1 MQNQHGQHDQHIERS
16 LGRVEGKVDG
26 LERDIQEIKQM
37 LQENNTGLSKRVASL
52 EHSRSKLL
60 GTVSGVSAIVG
71 VAGSWLATNILPRIP
86 H

>member
-1 MQNQHGQHDQHIERS
+1 VENYHIERA

-26 LERDIQEIKQM
+26 MENDIQEIKRM

-52 EHSRSKLL
+52 EQSRSKLL
-60 GTVSGVSAIVG
+60 GTVSGVAAVFGIL
-71 VAGSWLATNILPRIP
+71 GSWLATNVLPRIP

>member
-1 MQNQHGQHDQHIERS
+1 MVDDAVIHRA

-26 LERDIQEIKQM
+26 LEQDIKELKQM
-37 LQENNTGLSKRVASL
+37 LQENHVTLSKRVASL

-60 GTVSGVSAIVG
+60 GTVSTVGAVFGVL
-71 VAGSWLATNILPRIP
+71 GSWLATNLLPRIP

>member
-1 MQNQHGQHDQHIERS
+1 MVDDAVIHRA

-26 LERDIQEIKQM
+26 LEQDIKELKQM
-37 LQENNTGLSKRVASL
+37 LQENHVTLSKRVASL

-60 GTVSGVSAIVG
+60 GTVSGVAAVFG
-71 VAGSWLATNILPRIP
+71 VVGSWLATNLLPRIP

>member
-1 MQNQHGQHDQHIERS
+1 MDTSYHIERS
-16 LGRVEGKVDG
+16 LGRVEGKVDS
-26 LERDIQEIKQM
+26 LEKDIKELKEM

-60 GTVSGVSAIVG
+60 GTVSGISAVVG
-71 VAGSWLATNILPRIP
+71 IAGSWLATNLLPRIP

>member
-1 MQNQHGQHDQHIERS
+1 MENGQIERS

-26 LERDIQEIKQM
+26 LEENIKEIKKM
-37 LQENNTGLSKRVASL
+37 LQESHTDITKRVSSL

-60 GTVSGVSAIVG
+60 GTASAIGAACG
-71 VAGSWLATNILPRIP
+71 VFGGWVTSNLLPRIP

>member
-1 MQNQHGQHDQHIERS
+1 MQSHELDRA

-26 LERDIQEIKQM
+26 LEHSIREIKSM
-37 LQENNTGLSKRVASL
+37 LQESHNDITKRVSSL

-60 GTVSGVSAIVG
+60 GTASAIGAAFG
-71 VAGSWLATNILPRIP
+71 VFGGWLTTNLLPRIP

>member
-1 MQNQHGQHDQHIERS
+1 VESGQIERS

-26 LERDIQEIKQM
+26 LEENIKEIKKM
-37 LQENNTGLSKRVASL
+37 LQESHAVTSSRLASL

-60 GTVSGVSAIVG
+60 GTVSGISAAFG
-71 VAGSWLATNILPRIP
+71 VFGGWLTTNLLPRLP

>member
-1 MQNQHGQHDQHIERS
+1 MENYHIERA

-26 LERDIQEIKQM
+26 LENDIKEIKMM
-37 LQENNTGLSKRVASL
+37 LQARDGIDATTSKRISSL

-60 GTVSGVSAIVG
+60 GTVSGVASIFG
-71 VAGSWLATNILPRIP
+71 VLGSWLATNLLPRIP

>member
-1 MQNQHGQHDQHIERS
+1 MVDDAVIHRA

-26 LERDIQEIKQM
+26 LEQDIKELKHL
-37 LQENNTGLSKRVASL
+37 LQENHVNTSKRVASL

-60 GTVSGVSAIVG
+60 GTVSTVGAVFGVI
-71 VAGSWLATNILPRIP
+71 GSWLATNLLPRIP

>member
-1 MQNQHGQHDQHIERS
+1 MMDDVVIHRA

-26 LERDIQEIKQM
+26 LEADIKEIKVL
-37 LQENNTGLSKRVASL
+37 LQDNHARVSKRVASL

-60 GTVSGVSAIVG
+60 GTVSTVGAVFGVI
-71 VAGSWLATNILPRIP
+71 GSWLATNLLPRIP

>member
-1 MQNQHGQHDQHIERS
+1 MESGQIERS

-26 LERDIQEIKQM
+26 LEDNIREIKNM
-37 LQENNTGLSKRVASL
+37 LQENHKVMSSRVSSL

-60 GTVSGVSAIVG
+60 GTASAIGAAFG
-71 VAGSWLATNILPRIP
+71 VFGGWITSSLFPRIP

>member
-1 MQNQHGQHDQHIERS
+1 MGGPAMTDTSTERS

-26 LERDIQEIKQM
+26 IEKDIKELKQM
-37 LQENNTGLSKRVASL
+37 LQENHVTLSKRVASL

-60 GTVSGVSAIVG
+60 GTVSTVGAVFGVI
-71 VAGSWLATNILPRIP
+71 GSWLATNLLPRIP

>member
-1 MQNQHGQHDQHIERS
+1 METNYHIERS

-26 LERDIQEIKQM
+26 LENDIKEIKQM

>member
-1 MQNQHGQHDQHIERS
+1 MENYHIERS

-26 LERDIQEIKQM
+26 LEVDIKELKQL
-37 LQENNTGLSKRVASL
+37 LQENNAGLSKRVTSL

-60 GTVSGVSAIVG
+60 GTVSAVGAVFG
-71 VAGSWLATNILPRIP
+71 VAGSWLATNLLPRIP

>member
-1 MQNQHGQHDQHIERS
+1 MGDWTTERS

-26 LERDIQEIKQM
+26 IEKDIKELKQM
-37 LQENNTGLSKRVASL
+37 LQGNHAVLSKRVASL

-60 GTVSGVSAIVG
+60 GTVSTVGAVFGVI
-71 VAGSWLATNILPRIP
+71 GSWLATNLLPRIP

>member
-1 MQNQHGQHDQHIERS
+1 MGGPAMTDTSTERS

-26 LERDIQEIKQM
+26 IEKDIKELKQM
-37 LQENNTGLSKRVASL
+37 LQENHVTLSKRVASL

-60 GTVSGVSAIVG
+60 GTVSTVGAVFGVI
-71 VAGSWLATNILPRIP
+71 GSWLTSNLLPRLP

>member
-1 MQNQHGQHDQHIERS
+1 MESAHIERS

-26 LERDIQEIKQM
+26 LEKDIKELKEM

-60 GTVSGVSAIVG
+60 GTVSAISALVG
-71 VAGSWLATNILPRIP
+71 IAGSWLATNVLPRVP

>member
-1 MQNQHGQHDQHIERS
+1 MENGYQLERS

-26 LERDIQEIKQM
+26 LEATIKEIKAL
-37 LQENNTGLSKRVASL
+37 LQENHAHVSKRVASL

-60 GTVSGVSAIVG
+60 GTVSTVGAVFGVL
-71 VAGSWLATNILPRIP
+71 GSWLATNLLPRIP